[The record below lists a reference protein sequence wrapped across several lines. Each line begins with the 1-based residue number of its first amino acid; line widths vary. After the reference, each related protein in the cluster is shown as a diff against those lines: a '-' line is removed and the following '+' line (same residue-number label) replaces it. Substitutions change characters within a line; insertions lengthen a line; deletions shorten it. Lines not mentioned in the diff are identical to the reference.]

1 MITHPFRNG
10 NLKPSKTVIGL
21 LGYVCISMY
30 TWKKCA
36 FNHICIFLRI
46 NMIAIYSSRL
56 ATPTR
61 TWLSR
66 ATTQPAS
73 LGTWSL
79 PKAPGKGKMPMNDES
94 YLQRKRQNKVG
105 CILAVRKKPKWS
117 IWSSTPPPVTIK
129 KHHIHIHLLSLPYSH
144 PYHNF
149 YHWNWYLQELWT

>member
-1 MITHPFRNG
+1 
-10 NLKPSKTVIGL
+10 
-21 LGYVCISMY
+21 MY
-30 TWKKCA
+30 
-36 FNHICIFLRI
+36 IFAHKYDS
-46 NMIAIYSSRL
+46 NSSRL

-94 YLQRKRQNKVG
+94 YLQRKRKNKVG

-117 IWSSTPPPVTIK
+117 I
-129 KHHIHIHLLSLPYSH
+129 
-144 PYHNF
+144 
-149 YHWNWYLQELWT
+149 

>member
-1 MITHPFRNG
+1 
-10 NLKPSKTVIGL
+10 
-21 LGYVCISMY
+21 MY
-30 TWKKCA
+30 
-36 FNHICIFLRI
+36 IFAHKYDS
-46 NMIAIYSSRL
+46 NSSRL

-117 IWSSTPPPVTIK
+117 I
-129 KHHIHIHLLSLPYSH
+129 
-144 PYHNF
+144 
-149 YHWNWYLQELWT
+149 